1 MLGRVLI
8 IAFLLTAPAH
18 ADNKQLAKD
27 AFREGTRLYEVA
39 EFQKALEAFKRAY
52 LNFEEP
58 TLLFNIAQCHRQ
70 LGDKQEAAR
79 FYKTY
84 LHKMPNAPNRGDVVK
99 MIDTLEQAIALERT
113 VRTTPPTSTMGPE

>member
-1 MLGRVLI
+1 MSGRAAIL
-8 IAFLLTAPAH
+8 ALLLAVPAR
-18 ADNKQLAKD
+18 ADTRPLAKE

-70 LGDKQEAAR
+70 LGDKPEAAR
-79 FYKTY
+79 FYKSY
-84 LHKMPNAPNRGDVVK
+84 LHKMPNAPNRADVVK
-99 MIDTLEQAIALERT
+99 MVD
-113 VRTTPPTSTMGPE
+113 